1 MQDKRI
7 KNGTWLFIGFFL
19 LAGCANLLTRTEN
32 LFFNS
37 VMFTVYFAIYASLLL
52 FWMQSVWERLLP
64 TRART
69 YMLASSILMLIH
81 LLLRVYKYRVANAA
95 VLDRYTVYVYYVPL
109 MLIPAFFLMTCIYIR
124 RGEGNGK
131 GKEALLLIPAAVLLL
146 MALTNDLHGFVYVP
160 EVSLPE
166 FAVDT
171 GTYSYGPGFYLLYI
185 WMIVAVLTG
194 VTLLFLTTRKKS
206 IQGLFK
212 LLTALLIWGG
222 MALFSEQVISR
233 FDLARPYSGPEIHI
247 FGMLGVFEVCIRERL
262 MPYNENY
269 SGFFQSM
276 QIPALITDLFF
287 VPVFATAEPLAA
299 NEEERKRSLSE
310 TIYSAED
317 IRLNGKA
324 IRAGYVFWS
333 TNERELRQM
342 NDRLLDANETLDAEN
357 TLIKAE
363 NKQREELA
371 RMDFQNRIYR
381 QISEELYPTQKKIKD
396 ILNGMQ
402 PGSEGYLRDMKL
414 VCVLNAYVKRATN
427 LMLMAAQ
434 NKTVAGRE
442 LLLALQESARYLTY
456 YGIKAEATSKTEYPV
471 PSDLIFPLYKT
482 FEELIEFMLQ
492 EITYL
497 TATLFTEGIRLAADM
512 KNLPTLPDTTLPVS
526 AFLDDDMVYIT
537 ITSKKGGTV

>member
-1 MQDKRI
+1 MAFYR
-7 KNGTWLFIGFFL
+7 FFL

-37 VMFTVYFAIYASLLL
+37 VMFTVNFAIYASLLL

-287 VPVFATAEPLAA
+287 CAC
-299 NEEERKRSLSE
+299 
-310 TIYSAED
+310 
-317 IRLNGKA
+317 
-324 IRAGYVFWS
+324 
-333 TNERELRQM
+333 
-342 NDRLLDANETLDAEN
+342 
-357 TLIKAE
+357 
-363 NKQREELA
+363 
-371 RMDFQNRIYR
+371 
-381 QISEELYPTQKKIKD
+381 
-396 ILNGMQ
+396 
-402 PGSEGYLRDMKL
+402 LRD
-414 VCVLNAYVKRATN
+414 
-427 LMLMAAQ
+427 
-434 NKTVAGRE
+434 
-442 LLLALQESARYLTY
+442 
-456 YGIKAEATSKTEYPV
+456 
-471 PSDLIFPLYKT
+471 
-482 FEELIEFMLQ
+482 
-492 EITYL
+492 
-497 TATLFTEGIRLAADM
+497 
-512 KNLPTLPDTTLPVS
+512 
-526 AFLDDDMVYIT
+526 
-537 ITSKKGGTV
+537 GGTSCGK

>member
-1 MQDKRI
+1 
-7 KNGTWLFIGFFL
+7 
-19 LAGCANLLTRTEN
+19 
-32 LFFNS
+32 
-37 VMFTVYFAIYASLLL
+37 MFTVNFAIYASLLL

-222 MALFSEQVISR
+222 MALFS
-233 FDLARPYSGPEIHI
+233 
-247 FGMLGVFEVCIRERL
+247 
-262 MPYNENY
+262 
-269 SGFFQSM
+269 
-276 QIPALITDLFF
+276 
-287 VPVFATAEPLAA
+287 
-299 NEEERKRSLSE
+299 
-310 TIYSAED
+310 
-317 IRLNGKA
+317 
-324 IRAGYVFWS
+324 
-333 TNERELRQM
+333 
-342 NDRLLDANETLDAEN
+342 
-357 TLIKAE
+357 
-363 NKQREELA
+363 
-371 RMDFQNRIYR
+371 
-381 QISEELYPTQKKIKD
+381 
-396 ILNGMQ
+396 
-402 PGSEGYLRDMKL
+402 
-414 VCVLNAYVKRATN
+414 
-427 LMLMAAQ
+427 
-434 NKTVAGRE
+434 
-442 LLLALQESARYLTY
+442 
-456 YGIKAEATSKTEYPV
+456 
-471 PSDLIFPLYKT
+471 
-482 FEELIEFMLQ
+482 
-492 EITYL
+492 
-497 TATLFTEGIRLAADM
+497 
-512 KNLPTLPDTTLPVS
+512 
-526 AFLDDDMVYIT
+526 
-537 ITSKKGGTV
+537 